1 MARTASQTKT
11 KTTEQQ
17 TPSRKPRSFLAPIIG
32 ILAVGA
38 LAALVVLDPEPPGVE
53 YADLGNFH
61 LAALD
66 EPHAPYNSSPPSSGP
81 HFGATAQW
89 GVNEEILPAELFVH
103 NLEDGGVILMH
114 NCPDGCDD
122 LADGLDTI
130 VEETGRSSLSMP
142 YDGNIRDPEGVS
154 YRGAAVAWTRV
165 FYFDELT
172 PDVESEIDVFMS
184 LYLGLDHHVGAGAVG
199 GHAN

>member
-1 MARTASQTKT
+1 MARTASKPKT
-11 KTTEQQ
+11 EAAAQQ
-17 TPSRKPRSFLAPIIG
+17 APAKKQRSYLGPIVG

-38 LAALVVLDPEPPGVE
+38 LAALVLLDPEPPGIV
-53 YADLGNFH
+53 YPDLGNFH

-89 GVNEEILPAELFVH
+89 GVNEEPLPAELFVH
-103 NLEDGGVILMH
+103 NLEDGGVVLMH

-122 LADGLDTI
+122 LSDGLNRI
-130 VEETGRSSLSMP
+130 VEATGRTSISMP
-142 YDGNIRDPEGVS
+142 YNGPIVDPDGNS

-165 FYFDELT
+165 FYFDEMT
-172 PDVESEIDVFMS
+172 PDVESEIEVFVS
-184 LYLGLDHHVGAGAVG
+184 LYMGVDHHVGAGAVG